1 MAWRAE
7 NQSLATARVLVVDDV
22 EANVILVQVLL
33 AQAGVGEVRTL
44 TDPRLAVET
53 CLEMDPD
60 LLLLDLRMPHL
71 DGIEVLTRLR
81 DQLPADTFLPVV
93 VLTADISPE
102 ARERAL
108 DLGARDFLTK
118 PLDRVEVVQ
127 RVRNLLELRQLYTDL
142 QDRSRSLQAELDL
155 QEEERRAEAARF
167 EELERRVARAFGTDA
182 RSLAYQPIVD
192 LESGKVVGVEALSR
206 FRCEPVRPP
215 DQWFAE
221 ATAVGRGVELE
232 LEAVHEAVA
241 KLRCLPEPL
250 VLSVNASPTTAMHP
264 GLVEALTD
272 VPGTRLVVELTE
284 HAVIEDYGAL
294 LGALDVVREQGVRI
308 AVDDAG
314 AGYAGLQQILGLRPD
329 IIKLDIDLTRGIDA
343 DPVRRAMA
351 AALVRFGNDT
361 GAVIVAEGVET
372 SGEHATLQ
380 HLGVPWGQGYHL
392 GRPGRLEDAILTP
405 RRGADATIPSVG
417 PGGRQDLH

>member
-7 NQSLATARVLVVDDV
+7 GHDLAAARVLVVDDV
-22 EANVILVQVLL
+22 EANVTLVQVLL

-44 TDPRLAVET
+44 TDPRLVVST
-53 CLEMDPD
+53 CLEMQPD

-71 DGIEVLTRLR
+71 DGIEVLAQLR
-81 DQLPADTFLPVV
+81 GALPSDTFLPVV
-93 VLTADISPE
+93 VLTADMSAE

-118 PLDRVEVVQ
+118 PFDRVEVVQ
-127 RVRNLLELRQLYTDL
+127 RVRNLIELRQLYDDL
-142 QDRSRSLQAELDL
+142 QARTRSLQAELDA
-155 QEEERRAEAARF
+155 QEQERRAEAARL
-167 EELERRVARAFGTDA
+167 EEVERRVARAFGNDA

-192 LESGKVVGVEALSR
+192 LVSGDVVGVEALSR

-221 ATAVGRGVELE
+221 AAVVGRGVELE
-232 LEAVHEAVA
+232 LQAVHDAVA
-241 KLRCLPEPL
+241 RLQCLPEPL
-250 VLSVNASPTTAMHP
+250 VLSVNASPSTAMHP

-284 HAVIEDYGAL
+284 HAVIEDYAAL
-294 LGALDVVREQGVRI
+294 LHALDGVREQGVRI

-351 AALVRFGNDT
+351 AALVTFGEDT

-372 SGEHATLQ
+372 AAERATLQ

-392 GRPGRLEDAILTP
+392 GRPGRLEEAILTHQRDRG
-405 RRGADATIPSVG
+405 RRS
-417 PGGRQDLH
+417 GRTAARPDVV

>member
-7 NQSLATARVLVVDDV
+7 NHSLAAARVLVVDDV
-22 EANVILVQVLL
+22 EANVTLVQVLL
-33 AQAGVGEVRTL
+33 HQAGVGEVRTL
-44 TDPRLAVET
+44 TDPRLAVQT

-81 DQLPADTFLPVV
+81 RELPADTFLPVV

-118 PLDRVEVVQ
+118 PFDRVEVVQ
-127 RVRNLLELRQLYTDL
+127 RVRNLLELRQLYGDL
-142 QDRSRSLQAELDL
+142 QARTRSLQAELDA
-155 QEEERRAEAARF
+155 QEEERRQEAARL
-167 EELERRVARAFGTDA
+167 EEVERRVELAFGDDA
-182 RSLAYQPIVD
+182 RTLAYQPIVD
-192 LESGKVVGVEALSR
+192 LVSGQIIGVEALSR

-221 ATAVGRGVELE
+221 AAAVGRGVDLE
-232 LEAVHEAVA
+232 LEAIRDAVA
-241 KLRCLPEPL
+241 RLQCLPEPL
-250 VLSVNASPTTAMHP
+250 VLSVNTSPSTAMHP
-264 GLVEALTD
+264 GLVEALAG
-272 VPGTRLVVELTE
+272 VPGARLVVELTE
-284 HAVIEDYGAL
+284 HAMIEDYAAL
-294 LGALDVVREQGVRI
+294 LHALDGVREQGVRI

-329 IIKLDIDLTRGIDA
+329 IIKLDIDLTRGIDV

-351 AALVRFGNDT
+351 AALVTFGEDT

-372 SGEHATLQ
+372 AGECAALQ

-405 RRGADATIPSVG
+405 RRNGRG
-417 PGGRQDLH
+417 RPGRPVGRQDVV